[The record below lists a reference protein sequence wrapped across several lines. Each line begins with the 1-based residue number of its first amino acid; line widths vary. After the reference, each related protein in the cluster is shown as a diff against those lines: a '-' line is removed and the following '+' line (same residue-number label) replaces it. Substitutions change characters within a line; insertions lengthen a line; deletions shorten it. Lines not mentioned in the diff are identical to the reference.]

1 MVRRVDVAGKLLI
14 AMPALDDMF
23 AGSIVLVLYHD
34 DDGSQGIIL
43 NKPLEVAVH
52 AVLPRWHAH
61 VSAPATLYQGG
72 PVGKDSAI
80 GLVRLPPTCDPT
92 ALVGVNVLGQ
102 GLGLVDL
109 DAPSE
114 VVIPQIEAM
123 RVFVGY
129 AGWTGGQLAGEIA
142 DGAWEVADTLTADP
156 FCLDAAAMWRDV
168 VVRQRGPISWL
179 ATYTATPG
187 HN

>member
-14 AMPALDDMF
+14 AMPALDDVF
-23 AGSIVLVLYHD
+23 AGAIVLMLHHD

-43 NKPLEVAVH
+43 NKPLDVAVH
-52 AVLPRWHAH
+52 AVLPRWHSH

-72 PVGKDSAI
+72 PVGRDSAI
-80 GLVRLPPTCDPT
+80 SLVRLPRDCDPT
-92 ALVGVNVLGQ
+92 TLVGVNMLGR
-102 GLGLVDL
+102 GFGLVDL
-109 DAPSE
+109 DAPAE
-114 VVIPQIEAM
+114 VVVPQVEAM

-142 DGAWEVADTLTADP
+142 DGAWEVADALTADP
-156 FCLDAAAMWRDV
+156 FRLDTAAMWRDV
-168 VVRQRGPISWL
+168 VVRQREPVSWL
-179 ATYTATPG
+179 ATYTSTPG